1 MINFNS
7 TSFVTEA
14 VQLLAVLMKDIVG
27 STMDKRTKLK
37 HLKEKCAG
45 YGFRYE
51 KISKDLTE
59 LTISFFCRNEE
70 SQIVINIGDIGTTI
84 TLDFKEEMFAPRR

>member
-14 VQLLAVLMKDIVG
+14 AQLLAVLTKEIVG
-27 STMDKRTKLK
+27 SKMCKRTKLK

-45 YGFRYE
+45 YGFMYE
-51 KISKDLTE
+51 KISKDMTE
-59 LTISFFCRNEE
+59 LTVRFFCRNVE
-70 SQIVINIGDIGTTI
+70 SKIVIKVGDIGTTI
-84 TLDFKEEMFAPRR
+84 TLDFEDEMFTAK

>member
-1 MINFNS
+1 
-7 TSFVTEA
+7 
-14 VQLLAVLMKDIVG
+14 MKDIVS

-59 LTISFFCRNEE
+59 LTISFFCRNKE
-70 SQIVINIGDIGTTI
+70 SRIVIKIGDIGTTI
-84 TLDFKEEMFAPRR
+84 TLDFKEEMLI

>member
-14 VQLLAVLMKDIVG
+14 TQLLAVLMKDIVS

-51 KISKDLTE
+51 KISEDLRE
-59 LTISFFCRNEE
+59 LKIKYFCRNVE
-70 SQIVINIGDIGTTI
+70 SKAVIKVGNKGTTI
-84 TLDFKEEMFAPRR
+84 TLDIEEEMLT

>member
-14 VQLLAVLMKDIVG
+14 VQLLAVLMKDIVS

-45 YGFRYE
+45 YGFMYE
-51 KISKDLTE
+51 KISKDMTE
-59 LTISFFCRNEE
+59 LIVRFFCRNME
-70 SQIVINIGDIGTTI
+70 SKIVIKVGDIGTTI
-84 TLDFKEEMFAPRR
+84 TLDFKEEMLI

>member
-14 VQLLAVLMKDIVG
+14 VQLLAVLMKDIVS

-45 YGFRYE
+45 YGFMYE
-51 KISKDLTE
+51 KISKDMTE
-59 LTISFFCRNEE
+59 LIVRFFCRNVE
-70 SQIVINIGDIGTTI
+70 SKIVIKVGDIGTTI
-84 TLDFKEEMFAPRR
+84 TLDFKEEMLI

>member
-7 TSFVTEA
+7 PAFVLEA
-14 VQLLAVLMKDIVG
+14 VQLLGIIMKEIVN

-51 KISKDLTE
+51 KISKDLRE
-59 LTISFFCRNEE
+59 LTVKFFCRNVE
-70 SQIVINIGDIGTTI
+70 SKAVIKIENVGTTI
-84 TLDFKEEMFAPRR
+84 TLDFKEKMLI

>member
-14 VQLLAVLMKDIVG
+14 AQLLAVLMKDIVG

-51 KISKDLTE
+51 KISNDLRE
-59 LTISFFCRNEE
+59 LTVKFFCRNVE
-70 SQIVINIGDIGTTI
+70 SKAVIKIENVGTTI
-84 TLDFKEEMFAPRR
+84 TLDFKEEMLI

>member
-14 VQLLAVLMKDIVG
+14 AQLLAVLMKDIVG

-51 KISKDLTE
+51 KISNDLRE
-59 LTISFFCRNEE
+59 LTVKFFCRNVE
-70 SQIVINIGDIGTTI
+70 SKAVIKIENVGTTI
-84 TLDFKEEMFAPRR
+84 TLDFKEKMLI